1 MPSFHRIQYAPW
13 LSAGKSWL
21 CVLGWL
27 TVSAHALAAAKDLQP
42 ASDSQV
48 IETLAPRSTS
58 AASAATTAAA
68 KDPQAAASQAAEVAR
83 QWINQSRQSG
93 DPRYLGRAQGVLA
106 PWWDKADAPPELAIL
121 QATVQQSRHEFDAA
135 RNTLAAALARDP
147 SQSQGWLTLATLER
161 LAGRYAA
168 ASAACERI
176 VQPPAVLTRALQPQ
190 TALYRQA
197 CLLETRSLQGQ
208 QDQARD
214 AWLLAIGQS
223 KDAALQSW
231 LLSLLAES
239 EERAG
244 RTDAAIGY
252 YKDSLARAPDGYTAL
267 ALADA
272 LLRTGK
278 PAAALAVL
286 AQQNATD
293 AVLLRRAYAYKRL
306 GDARWQA
313 LLADLQ
319 ERFAQL
325 NARGDNPALHARE
338 AAQAALWLEGNPAKA
353 LQAAELNLT
362 LQKEPLDWA
371 LALQSAAAA
380 KQSAKLAALR
390 QQLAA
395 TGLKDVRLLADQKA
409 Q

>member
-1 MPSFHRIQYAPW
+1 MPSFHRIQHATLP
-13 LSAGKSWL
+13 SAGKNWL
-21 CVLGWL
+21 FALCWL
-27 TVSAHALAAAKDLQP
+27 AISAQAMAAALDLQP
-42 ASDSQV
+42 KSDSQV
-48 IETLAPRSTS
+48 IETLAPRTNNAVS
-58 AASAATTAAA
+58 AASTVAA
-68 KDPQAAASQAAEVAR
+68 KDPQAVVSQAAQAAR
-83 QWINQSRQSG
+83 QWINQTRQSG

-135 RNTLAAALARDP
+135 RITLAAALARDP

-176 VQPPAVLTRALQPQ
+176 AQPQ
-190 TALYRQA
+190 AALYRQA

-208 QDQARD
+208 QSQARD

-252 YKDSLARAPDGYTAL
+252 YKQSLARAPDGYTAL

-278 PAAALAVL
+278 PAAAIEVL

-293 AVLLRRAYAYKRL
+293 AVLLRRAYAYKL
-306 GDARWQA
+306 IGDARWKS
-313 LLADLQ
+313 LLRDLQ
-319 ERFAQL
+319 ERFAEL
-325 NARGDNPALHARE
+325 NARGDDPALHARE
-338 AAQAALWLEGNPAKA
+338 SAQAALWLEGDAAKA

-395 TGLKDVRLLADQKA
+395 TGLKDVRLLSDQTT